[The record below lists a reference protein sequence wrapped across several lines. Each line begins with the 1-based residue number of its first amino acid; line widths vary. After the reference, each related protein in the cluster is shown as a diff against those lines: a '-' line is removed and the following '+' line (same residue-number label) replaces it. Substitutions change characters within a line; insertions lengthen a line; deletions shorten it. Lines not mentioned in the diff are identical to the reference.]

1 MPYIHIHIYMTKLF
15 LKGNDEHII
24 KATGFLWEEDRRIKG
39 RRVQKLGSGFIV
51 FFYFVC
57 FEFICNFFVCIK
69 YCIIINVKTFEKTA
83 SLLTNSVKFTCH
95 LR

>member
-1 MPYIHIHIYMTKLF
+1 MTKLF

-51 FFYFVC
+51 FFILCALNSYV
-57 FEFICNFFVCIK
+57 I
-69 YCIIINVKTFEKTA
+69 
-83 SLLTNSVKFTCH
+83 SLCVLSIA
-95 LR
+95 